1 MERGLGTRWF
11 QGVLNCYFQHH
22 VVRKMKIMIMVV
34 AYFTATSGSRWGG
47 GMCVLLK
54 AIERRRSKERDACV
68 ALMFFVNGRVVVH
81 ALDSLLRRSVR

>member
-47 GMCVLLK
+47 ECVSSSKLLSGGGVK
-54 AIERRRSKERDACV
+54 RE
-68 ALMFFVNGRVVVH
+68 MRVW
-81 ALDSLLRRSVR
+81 R